1 MIVHRVIHNQ
11 QDDQHLTSSYYNFQK
26 ILSQKNLP
34 PSKSYF
40 NERSQSYSVS
50 FEQHQDI
57 QTYYGKMKY
66 LL

>member
-26 ILSQKNLP
+26 VLAQKNLP

-50 FEQHQDI
+50 FEQHRDI